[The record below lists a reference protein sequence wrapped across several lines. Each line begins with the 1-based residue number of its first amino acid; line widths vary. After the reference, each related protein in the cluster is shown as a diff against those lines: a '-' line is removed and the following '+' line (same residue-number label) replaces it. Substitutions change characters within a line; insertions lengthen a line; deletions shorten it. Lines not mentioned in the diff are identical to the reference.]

1 MANRHEANPIIRTS
15 AHAILKVA
23 ATAALETAQL
33 AIARGPAGI
42 GKSFALTL
50 LPQAMLNDRDRVYVF
65 TATAHNGRSVKR
77 LFQELVLDCEIMGYG
92 GTEPIQRL
100 ECALLQGRP
109 FQASAPRVLL
119 VVDECQHLDAKLIEC
134 LRALFDLGRYARD
147 FDASQPAFGLR
158 LLVGNSHFL
167 SRGGRAERA
176 AFEALL
182 SRCPIEVTLERPS
195 RDEIQSLVEYLLPE
209 NEALQR
215 VLAEHDERYG
225 NLRVM
230 DTAVDMA
237 RHFAGGGDL
246 TMAELQKAFLF
257 AAGGK

>member
-1 MANRHEANPIIRTS
+1 MTNRHGANPIIRTS

-23 ATAALETAQL
+23 ASAALETAQL

-50 LPQAMLNDRDRVYVF
+50 LQQAMLNDRDRIYVF

-77 LFQELVLDCEIMGYG
+77 FFQELIIECEIRAYG
-92 GTEPIQRL
+92 RTEPMQRL
-100 ECALLQGRP
+100 ESALLQSRP

-119 VVDECQHLDAKLIEC
+119 VIDECQHLDGKLIEC
-134 LRALFDLGRYARD
+134 LRALFDLGFYARN
-147 FDASQPAFGLR
+147 FDRSQPAFGL
-158 LLVGNSHFL
+158 LLVGNGNFL

-176 AFEALL
+176 AFDALL
-182 SRCPIEVTLERPS
+182 TRCPIEVTLERPS
-195 RDEIQSLVEYLLPE
+195 GDEIQSLAKCLLPE
-209 NEALQR
+209 NEALQEAF
-215 VLAEHDERYG
+215 AEHGARHG

-237 RHFAGGGDL
+237 RYFAGGDDL

>member
-1 MANRHEANPIIRTS
+1 MTNRHGANPIIRTS

-23 ATAALETAQL
+23 AMAALETAQL

-50 LPQAMLNDRDRVYVF
+50 LQQAMWNDRDRIYVF
-65 TATAHNGRSVKR
+65 TATARNGRSTTR
-77 LFQELVLDCEIMGYG
+77 FFQEIVIALEIMGDG
-92 GTEPIQRL
+92 PTDPFQRL
-100 ECALLQGRP
+100 KHRLLFSRP
-109 FQASAPRVLL
+109 FVAFAPRILL
-119 VVDECQHLDAKLIEC
+119 VIDECQHLDGKLIEC
-134 LRALFDLGRYARD
+134 LRALFDLGHYARD
-147 FDASQPAFGLR
+147 FDASQPAFGL
-158 LLVGNSHFL
+158 LLVGNGHFL
-167 SRGGRAERA
+167 TQGGRAERA

-195 RDEIQSLVEYLLPE
+195 RDEIQSLAERLLPE
-209 NEALQR
+209 NEALQLA
-215 VLAEHDERYG
+215 LAEHGARHG

-237 RHFAGGGDL
+237 RHFAGDGDL